1 LIPDSHAKRTLE
13 NLGAGNIDMT
23 PEDIAEINDV
33 IENNEVRGD
42 RAFGIGDKAA
52 HLWG

>member
-1 LIPDSHAKRTLE
+1 LE

-23 PEDIAEINDV
+23 PEDISEINDV
-33 IENNEVRGD
+33 LENHEVQGD
-42 RAFGIGDKAA
+42 RYFGVGDKAA